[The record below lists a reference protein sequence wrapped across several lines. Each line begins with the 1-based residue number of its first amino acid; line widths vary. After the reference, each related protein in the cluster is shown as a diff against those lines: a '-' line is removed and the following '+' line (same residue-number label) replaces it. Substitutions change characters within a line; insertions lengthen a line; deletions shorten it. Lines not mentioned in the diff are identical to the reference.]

1 MPRWAAKVDGNH
13 GLLVEALRAYG
24 WVVRDTSRVGQGFPD
39 LLIAKR
45 GRTVLVEV
53 KTPKGRLEEA
63 QKVFLMEWPGEWA
76 ILTSLDDVE
85 RFNDSIDQ
93 SQPVRLTFTG
103 DLRNLER

>member
-1 MPRWAAKVDGNH
+1 MWANRRDKTH
-13 GLLVEALRAYG
+13 SLVIEALRAYG
-24 WVVRDTSRVGQGFPD
+24 WTVRDTSRVGQGFPD

-45 GRTVLVEV
+45 GRTVLVEI
-53 KTPKGRLEEA
+53 KTSTGRLKEV

-85 RFNDSIDQ
+85 EFNDSVDQ